1 MLVYT
6 NQFYFHKV
14 NSYTIWNL
22 YTGLISSRTVKSVKL
37 RISILPSQTSPSV
50 IFVQSFRIVL
60 FEILFVLDD
69 IRRYRE
75 FRYEEIEHLSF

>member
-6 NQFYFHKV
+6 NQFYFHEV
-14 NSYTIWNL
+14 STIWNL
-22 YTGLISSRTVKSVKL
+22 YTGLTSPRTVKSVKL
-37 RISILPSQTSPSV
+37 MISILPSQTSPNA

-60 FEILFVLDD
+60 FEIFFVLDD

-75 FRYEEIEHLSF
+75 LRYEEIEHLSC